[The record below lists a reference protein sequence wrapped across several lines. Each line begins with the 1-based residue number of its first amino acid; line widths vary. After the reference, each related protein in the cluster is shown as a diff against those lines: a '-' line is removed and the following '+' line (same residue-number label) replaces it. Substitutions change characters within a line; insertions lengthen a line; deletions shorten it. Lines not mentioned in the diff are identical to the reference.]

1 VVLLA
6 LLALLIGAGGAF
18 VATSIAEDGMI
29 ESGRSSAIH
38 DGELLAQVAFAGA
51 ISDGRLS
58 HADVVAAEAQFSAA
72 RSILGLKGVLVWD
85 PAGRLLFS
93 DAAGHRTT
101 SSSAPLPTLARTA
114 LRTNQGQAVV
124 ANDQGILDVRTAVAF
139 GTSGRRFVAEITLPR
154 PAVESQLDNVREKLY
169 LAVGI
174 GAVLLF
180 AALVP
185 LMTWM
190 VQRLPTREDRERE
203 RTLARLDVAMDRDE
217 LQLLF
222 QPQFSIPPST
232 VLGAEALVRWN
243 HPERGLL
250 GPGEFVPL
258 LEGSRLLDKFTDT
271 VLEQATA
278 ACARWRDE
286 GLELPV
292 AVNISA
298 QALAGDNVVDQV
310 TRALNS
316 SGLPAAMLT
325 LEVTESGL
333 MSAEGANA
341 ARRLA
346 ELRELGVTI
355 SIDDFGTGYSS
366 LGRLSLLPLDE
377 LKIDRS
383 FVAGMGSDQRTMRV
397 VRSIIDLGRQLDLR
411 ITAEGVE
418 TREEL
423 EQLAR
428 MGCDAVQGFLFAQP
442 MAAHHLQQWL
452 AAGNGRAEIAEGETI

>member
-1 VVLLA
+1 
-6 LLALLIGAGGAF
+6 
-18 VATSIAEDGMI
+18 
-29 ESGRSSAIH
+29 
-38 DGELLAQVAFAGA
+38 
-51 ISDGRLS
+51 
-58 HADVVAAEAQFSAA
+58 
-72 RSILGLKGVLVWD
+72 
-85 PAGRLLFS
+85 
-93 DAAGHRTT
+93 
-101 SSSAPLPTLARTA
+101 
-114 LRTNQGQAVV
+114 
-124 ANDQGILDVRTAVAF
+124 
-139 GTSGRRFVAEITLPR
+139 
-154 PAVESQLDNVREKLY
+154 VESQLDNVREKLY

-217 LQLLF
+217 LKLLF

-232 VLGAEALVRWN
+232 VLGAEALVRWK

-298 QALAGDNVVDQV
+298 PALAGDNVVDQV

-333 MSAEGANA
+333 MST
-341 ARRLA
+341 

-397 VRSIIDLGRQLDLR
+397 VRSIVDLGRQLDLR

-442 MAAHHLQQWL
+442 MTAHLLQQWL

>member
-1 VVLLA
+1 
-6 LLALLIGAGGAF
+6 
-18 VATSIAEDGMI
+18 
-29 ESGRSSAIH
+29 
-38 DGELLAQVAFAGA
+38 
-51 ISDGRLS
+51 
-58 HADVVAAEAQFSAA
+58 
-72 RSILGLKGVLVWD
+72 
-85 PAGRLLFS
+85 
-93 DAAGHRTT
+93 
-101 SSSAPLPTLARTA
+101 
-114 LRTNQGQAVV
+114 
-124 ANDQGILDVRTAVAF
+124 
-139 GTSGRRFVAEITLPR
+139 
-154 PAVESQLDNVREKLY
+154 
-169 LAVGI
+169 
-174 GAVLLF
+174 
-180 AALVP
+180 
-185 LMTWM
+185 
-190 VQRLPTREDRERE
+190 
-203 RTLARLDVAMDRDE
+203 
-217 LQLLF
+217 
-222 QPQFSIPPST
+222 
-232 VLGAEALVRWN
+232 VLGAEALVRWK

-258 LEGSRLLDKFTDT
+258 LEGSRLLDRFTDT

-278 ACARWRDE
+278 TCARWRDE

-310 TRALNS
+310 ARALND
-316 SGLPAAMLT
+316 SGLPADMLT

-366 LGRLSLLPLDE
+366 LGRLGQLPLDE

-383 FVAGMGSDQRTMRV
+383 FVAGMGSDQRTVRV
-397 VRSIIDLGRQLDLR
+397 VRSIVDLGRQLDLR

-428 MGCDAVQGFLFAQP
+428 MGCDAVQGFLLAQP
-442 MAAHHLQQWL
+442 MTAHHLQQWL
-452 AAGNGRAEIAEGETI
+452 AAGNGRVEIAEGEAI

>member
-1 VVLLA
+1 LLA
-6 LLALLIGAGGAF
+6 LLALVIGAGSAF

-29 ESGRSSAIH
+29 EAGRSSAIR
-38 DGELLAQVAFAGA
+38 DGELLVQVAFAGA
-51 ISDGRLS
+51 MSDGRLS
-58 HADVVAAEAQFSAA
+58 RSDLVAAEAQLSAA
-72 RSILGLKGVLVWD
+72 RPILDLKDVRVWD
-85 PAGRLLFS
+85 STGRLLFS
-93 DAAGHRTT
+93 EAAHYR
-101 SSSAPLPTLARTA
+101 SSGPPGPLPALARAA
-114 LRTNQGQAVV
+114 LRTNQAQAAV
-124 ANDQGILDVRTAVAF
+124 AKHQGVLDVGTAVAF
-139 GTSGRRFVAEITLPR
+139 GANGRRFVAEITLPR
-154 PAVESQLDNVREKLY
+154 PAEETQLDDVREKLY
-169 LAVGI
+169 LAVAI

-185 LMTWM
+185 LMIWI
-190 VQRLPTREDRERE
+190 VQRLPTRQDRERE

-222 QPQFSIPPST
+222 QPQFSIQPSR
-232 VLGAEALVRWN
+232 VLGVEALVRWK
-243 HPERGLL
+243 HPDRGLL
-250 GPGEFVPL
+250 GPAEFVPL
-258 LEGSRLLDKFTDT
+258 LEDSRLLDRFTDT

-278 ACARWRDE
+278 TCARWRAE

-298 QALAGDNVVDQV
+298 QALAADNVVDQV
-310 TRALNS
+310 ARALNR

-333 MSAEGANA
+333 MSAEGENA

-366 LGRLSLLPLDE
+366 LGRLGLLPLDE

-383 FVAGMGSDQRTMRV
+383 FVAGMGSDQRTVRV
-397 VRSIIDLGRQLDLR
+397 VRSIVDLGRQLDLR

-423 EQLAR
+423 EQLTR

-442 MAAHHLQQWL
+442 MTAHHLQQWL
-452 AAGNGRAEIAEGETI
+452 AARNGRVQIAEAETI